1 MLFYFFNNN
10 ADKHGRHEVHT
21 DACKFLPDIS
31 NRTYIGLEDN
41 CRDAIAKAKR
51 IDPKKSFDG
60 CYYCCRPCHKD

>member
-41 CRDAIAKAKR
+41 CKGAIAKAKR
-51 IDPKKSFDG
+51 INPKKFFDG
-60 CYYCCRPCHKD
+60 CYYCCRPCHKG

>member
-41 CRDAIAKAKR
+41 CKDAIAKAKR
-51 IDPKKSFDG
+51 INPKKSFDG
-60 CYYCCRPCHKD
+60 CYYCCRPCHKG

>member
-60 CYYCCRPCHKD
+60 CYYCCRPCHKG